1 MELPD
6 LIEKYQEM
14 QAQAERLS
22 SHGSLAAFCRM
33 VLADV
38 ADLNVPMLE
47 RSMKVEE
54 AAKVLGVKPKTIR
67 AWCRDEKF
75 KGAFKTGKLAGDW
88 RIPASAVYEMAGLRG
103 KSRKQLVMEVHDVRK
118 AS

>member
-6 LIEKYQEM
+6 LIDKYQQM
-14 QAQAERLS
+14 KAQAEQLGNL
-22 SHGSLAAFCRM
+22 GSLAAFCGM

-38 ADLNVPMLE
+38 EDLNVPMLE

-67 AWCRDEKF
+67 TWCRDGKF

-88 RIPASAVYEMAGLRG
+88 RIPASAIYEMAGLRG